1 MKAGK
6 LASVGG
12 MELSSGEVIPELE
25 SDKGYKYLGILE
37 ANNIMFTE
45 MKDSAK
51 NLLNLMIDQ
60 GESKHMLLKQI
71 KKSFNRHPEAFQKFH
86 SVASDIPSRIDAT

>member
-12 MELSSGEVIPELE
+12 MELSSGEVIPELQ
-25 SDKGYKYLGILE
+25 SDKGYKFLGILE

-71 KKSFNRHPEAFQKFH
+71 N
-86 SVASDIPSRIDAT
+86 SVASDIPSRTDAT